1 MVEQRPVKSQLHE
14 PCSSLCLDFLQA
26 FMQVSELFAS
36 VWWSFALQIRVSIYC
51 IYLED
56 QTEGNLL
63 VVKSQHAEI
72 VQGLSKEV
80 L

>member
-1 MVEQRPVKSQLHE
+1 MDSMPVWWWSNVQWNDMRE
-14 PCSSLCLDFLQA
+14 PHSSMRFDFLQA
-26 FMQVSELFAS
+26 FMQLPE
-36 VWWSFALQIRVSIYC
+36 LQIRVSIYR

>member
-1 MVEQRPVKSQLHE
+1 MRF
-14 PCSSLCLDFLQA
+14 DFLQA
-26 FMQVSELFAS
+26 FMQLPE
-36 VWWSFALQIRVSIYC
+36 LQIRVSIYR